1 MWLYHS
7 LRLSLSFNRLFFC
20 RIQVSRE
27 NSENIYGVIRWIG
40 LIPSTKI
47 LSVGI
52 ELEDEQEHQTN
63 DDGAINGVR
72 LFTCP
77 PGRALFVQPEQCSP
91 DRRFQEIRP
100 SSTLPKKLNDAEKRQ
115 SENFGHM
122 DCPIVEGAVPPLS
135 KAMKRYCD
143 AIEID

>member
-1 MWLYHS
+1 M
-7 LRLSLSFNRLFFC
+7 
-20 RIQVSRE
+20 SRE

-72 LFTCP
+72 LFRCP
-77 PGRALFVQPEQCSP
+77 GGRALFVQPEQCSP
-91 DRRFQEIRP
+91 DRRFQDIRP
-100 SSTLPKKLNDAEKRQ
+100 SSAARKKLNHTEKQ
-115 SENFGHM
+115 QTENFGHM
-122 DCPIVEGAVPPLS
+122 DCPIVEGSVPPLS
-135 KAMKRYCD
+135 KCMKEIAM
-143 AIEID
+143 ASQLIPFIFPFS